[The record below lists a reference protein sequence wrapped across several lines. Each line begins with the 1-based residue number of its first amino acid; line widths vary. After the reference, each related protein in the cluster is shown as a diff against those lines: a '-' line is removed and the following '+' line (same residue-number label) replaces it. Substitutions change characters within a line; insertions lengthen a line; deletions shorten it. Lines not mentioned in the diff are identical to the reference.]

1 MNITELESKSRDEL
15 TEIARESGISN
26 AANLKK
32 PELVYRLL
40 QTQGDGKGDVAA
52 SGVLDV
58 VEDGYGFLRQQRFLP
73 GSSDVYVSQSQI
85 RRFGLRT
92 GDFVTGTFARRRTL
106 KSTLACSVWSWSMT

>member
-15 TEIARESGISN
+15 TEIAREAGISN

-40 QTQGDGKGDVAA
+40 QSQGDGKGDVAA

-58 VEDGYGFLRQQRFLP
+58 VEDGYGFLRQQRFLRARLMCMSRSRRSVALDCERAT
-73 GSSDVYVSQSQI
+73 SSQA
-85 RRFGLRT
+85 
-92 GDFVTGTFARRRTL
+92 TFARPRTRR
-106 KSTLACSVWSWSMT
+106 STSACYVWSWSMT